1 MDDGW
6 IRSPEV
12 LEIILAM
19 GVFHEGDVMEFMPR
33 HPFVSGY
40 TPTVMTVDA
49 DAAEEQREGY
59 WTANEAALYCRD
71 VRSKKDFPWKLVGY
85 KPGGAHG

>member
-19 GVFHEGDVMEFMPR
+19 GVFHEGDVMEFVPR
-33 HPFVSGY
+33 DPFVAGH
-40 TPTVMTVDA
+40 TPTVMTIDA
-49 DAAEEQREGY
+49 VAGREGREGY
-59 WTANEAALYCRD
+59 WTACEATRYCRD
-71 VRSKKDFPWKLVGY
+71 ACRETYPWKLVGY
-85 KPGGAHG
+85 KPGGARGQ